1 MNDSVVVTTEIKRKP
16 VRLVPRS
23 HSLSEGPQMIECP
36 RFFGCNA
43 PVCPLDPNAL
53 DRAHLKGEAVCHYL
67 RLYVKNAFCGL
78 KPGTLPANLAIR
90 VVESYP
96 RLIARYVSLKKALLR
111 AAKSP
116 PKGFSGGQDRE

>member
-1 MNDSVVVTTEIKRKP
+1 MNDSVVVTTEIKRIP
-16 VRLVPRS
+16 VSPVPRS

-36 RFFGCNA
+36 RFDGCSA
-43 PVCPLDPNAL
+43 PICPLDPNAL

-96 RLIARYVSLKKALLR
+96 RLIARYAPLKRALLR

-116 PKGFSGGQDRE
+116 PKSFRKGEQP

>member
-1 MNDSVVVTTEIKRKP
+1 
-16 VRLVPRS
+16 
-23 HSLSEGPQMIECP
+23 MIACP
-36 RFFGCNA
+36 RFDGCNA
-43 PVCPLDPNAL
+43 SICPLDPNAL
-53 DRAHLKGEAVCHYL
+53 DRAHMKGEAVCHYL

-96 RLIARYVSLKKALLR
+96 RLIARYASLKKALLR

-116 PKGFSGGQDRE
+116 PKRFSGGQDHE